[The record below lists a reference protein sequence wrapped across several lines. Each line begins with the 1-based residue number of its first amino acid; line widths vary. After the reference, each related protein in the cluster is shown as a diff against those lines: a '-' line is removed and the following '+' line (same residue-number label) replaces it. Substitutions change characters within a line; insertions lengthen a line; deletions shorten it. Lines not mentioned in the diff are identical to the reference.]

1 MLRSGPAR
9 LLARS
14 TIRGTTSPGT
24 RKISN
29 LIPYAPK
36 TLSPC
41 VKGFKRP
48 SSLALTAYR
57 PLSTSLQRLATATPP
72 FDEPDKKELQHE
84 RSVAKE
90 ELEPHP
96 EEVSIDSS
104 VHQLF
109 HEQGTPDVEKEED
122 MLAGVYQDLVRHLEL
137 IGGCKVYHN
146 TDAARRKS
154 SKRPLLSTRFPAKLS
169 SLAWPDYFLM

>member
-1 MLRSGPAR
+1 MRSGPAR
-9 LLARS
+9 SLARS
-14 TIRGTTSPGT
+14 TIHRTISPGT

-36 TLSPC
+36 TRTPHIE
-41 VKGFKRP
+41 GFKRP

-84 RSVAKE
+84 KSVSKE

-96 EEVSIDSS
+96 EEVSTDSS
-104 VHQLF
+104 VHHLF
-109 HEQGTPDVEKEED
+109 REQGTAEVEKDED
-122 MLAGVYQDLVRHLEL
+122 MLAGVYSDLVRLSEL
-137 IGGCKVYHN
+137 FGGYQAYRN

-154 SKRPLLSTRFPAKLS
+154 SKKPLLWTRSPAKLS
-169 SLAWPDYFLM
+169 SLAWPDYFLT